1 LKTTID
7 LKFNIDI
14 ENCNINHLTGV
25 LQQISPQ
32 INSSIITQVLEQFA
46 DFYMVAEEL
55 PFSCSCGCKQATWK
69 TKKAKTTEILFGLLP
84 LLLTQ
89 MQVKCKNC
97 KKRYF
102 ITRKLLELA
111 PRAKLS
117 EKAKE
122 AIALIGS
129 FCSYRV
135 SSTVMA
141 LSGGYTISKN
151 MVWQCVQQVGE
162 KMTFGVDLDGSQE
175 FQADGTGIPI
185 NGIKKRGK
193 ELKVLIQKK
202 IRGGVHIVN
211 VTLGKYHSEWDKLFS
226 PIIEDLK
233 LMKNPI
239 LTTDGDVAILKGIKE
254 LKIIVQ
260 RCLWHIPHQAKY
272 TMWQDEITRKSEDWL
287 KIMGKLYNIV
297 AISYT
302 GEDEDVIA
310 KIIDEKNKLMDKLI
324 KFCLN
329 KKYMKTYKYLL
340 NAKPD
345 MFNALENKYYCK
357 SQSLVERVMKTVN
370 ARIDV
375 GKWGTPGALN
385 VLKVRLAYY
394 YNDFNV
400 SFKNEMKTSLNFKKG
415 G

>member
-1 LKTTID
+1 
-7 LKFNIDI
+7 
-14 ENCNINHLTGV
+14 
-25 LQQISPQ
+25 
-32 INSSIITQVLEQFA
+32 
-46 DFYMVAEEL
+46 
-55 PFSCSCGCKQATWK
+55 
-69 TKKAKTTEILFGLLP
+69 
-84 LLLTQ
+84 
-89 MQVKCKNC
+89 
-97 KKRYF
+97 
-102 ITRKLLELA
+102 
-111 PRAKLS
+111 
-117 EKAKE
+117 
-122 AIALIGS
+122 
-129 FCSYRV
+129 
-135 SSTVMA
+135 
-141 LSGGYTISKN
+141 
-151 MVWQCVQQVGE
+151 
-162 KMTFGVDLDGSQE
+162 MTFGVDLDGSQE

-287 KIMGKLYNIV
+287 KILGKLYNII

-302 GEDEDVIA
+302 GEDEDVIT
-310 KIIDEKNKLMDKLI
+310 KIIDEKNKLMDELI

-375 GKWGTPGALN
+375 GKWGTSGALN